1 MKKIAMLFNLNRHQ
15 YEYETEFDSELTID
29 SIYNVLSKKYEVK
42 KIEAD
47 KEFKWIYELNQYHPD
62 LVFNICEGYNGPA
75 RESVYGAILEQFN
88 YNYSGPDS
96 TNLLMCHN
104 KFLVKNL
111 LKDYIVCPKGYSVC
125 DEKDIDLLKDV
136 QFPVIVKLNSE
147 GSSMGMDEKSIVNS
161 YDELKKQV
169 LSLLEK
175 YDRNIL
181 VEEYIEGQDLSMIYV
196 EGIGALGPCIVN
208 CDSEFYDYEM
218 KTIKDDTV
226 DIQTTNGEFES
237 LKNIVLTIAEKLDI
251 KGYAKID
258 FRKKDDKYYLIEV
271 NSQVSFHPTG
281 EFITCAKTDGY
292 SFDDIINY
300 IVEKALE
307 TNGKKNSICI
317 ILISQIASLVYS
329 FIAGKVPQFDWYI
342 LVVMAAGGVV
352 GGILG
357 RIIDKKLDDNA
368 VNILYLIL
376 NAVIVLICMFNIV
389 KFSIA

>member
-1 MKKIAMLFNLNRHQ
+1 MRKIAMLFNLNRHQ
-15 YEYETEFDSELTID
+15 YEYETEFDSELTIE
-29 SIYNVLSKKYEVK
+29 SIYNVLCKKYEVK

-47 KEFKWIYELNQYHPD
+47 KDFKWINEMNQYKPD
-62 LVFNICEGYNGPA
+62 LIFNICEGYNGPA
-75 RESVYGAILEQFN
+75 RESVYGAILEQFK

-111 LKDYIVCPKGYSVC
+111 LKDYIDCPEGYSVC
-125 DEKDIDLLKDV
+125 DEKDIELLKNI

-147 GSSMGMDEKSIVNS
+147 GSSMGMDEKSIVYS
-161 YDELKKQV
+161 YDELKSQV
-169 LSLLEK
+169 LFLLKK
-175 YDRNIL
+175 YDRNVL

-226 DIQTTNGEFES
+226 DIQTVNGEYNK
-237 LKNIVLTIAEKLDI
+237 LKNIVLTISKILDI

-258 FRKKDDKYYLIEV
+258 FRRKEDKYYLIEV

-281 EFITCAKTDGY
+281 EFVTCAKTDGY
-292 SFDDIINY
+292 TFDDIINF

-307 TNGKKNSICI
+307 MDNKKNSIG
-317 ILISQIASLVYS
+317 Y
-329 FIAGKVPQFDWYI
+329 KVIEND
-342 LVVMAAGGVV
+342 
-352 GGILG
+352 
-357 RIIDKKLDDNA
+357 R
-368 VNILYLIL
+368 
-376 NAVIVLICMFNIV
+376 
-389 KFSIA
+389 